1 MPSDDAR
8 TLEAQHALMLKA
20 IANRLE
26 GQFGD
31 LFTRDTLQHYV
42 DDSYAQLAEKATVR
56 THLPAFVERF
66 AVQRLKALAKTNG
79 ASNGA
84 PVDVLFICERN
95 DALSQMAAALF
106 NATVGE
112 RAHAQSAGTV
122 PAGELLDE
130 AMHVLYEIGL
140 DLVDA
145 FPKPV
150 SPEIEQ
156 AADLIIT
163 LDADDDIFIVDGKRY
178 HAWRLTDRHAD
189 GPDGYRAMR
198 DELSE
203 KTEVLIA
210 EIMQLPLPS
219 KS

>member
-1 MPSDDAR
+1 MASDAK
-8 TLEAQHALMLKA
+8 TLEAQHTLMLKA

-26 GQFGD
+26 GEFGD
-31 LFTRDTLQHYV
+31 LFTHATLQHYV
-42 DDSYAQLAEKATVR
+42 DDSYAQLSEKATVR

-79 ASNGA
+79 ASNGG
-84 PVDVLFICERN
+84 PVDVLSICERN

-106 NATVGE
+106 NATIGE

-163 LDADDDIFIVDGKRY
+163 LDAHDDIFIVDGKRY
-178 HAWRLTDRHAD
+178 HAWRFTDRHTD
-189 GPDGYRAMR
+189 GLDGYPAIR

-203 KTEVLIA
+203 KTEILIA
-210 EIMQLPLPS
+210 KLMQLPLPS